1 MIRVMTSNR
10 AVSLQVVAMDITRVG
25 QGLGLDISWFDRM
38 FTPQEIRK
46 SNDAAVIIMPC
57 DPLYAAPWILLARDL
72 TKGGVKNVYYCPVE
86 GKVNRRFVQSW
97 MREVSYVAVSNY
109 VKEKLLEAG
118 LRVLDAVPH
127 GVDIAAAVSAKRH
140 RRLALE
146 YFYKHGLD
154 PEKHTIVL
162 TVSNAHPRK
171 GLAWYDKIIVAVEK
185 RDPNVKFLVITEEK
199 GLDYFSKHSSLV
211 VSTDFGK
218 LPRVSI
224 LSLIAH
230 THIFAL
236 PSLSEGFGLPV
247 LECMALG
254 TPVVHGELPPL
265 MEFST
270 GFAVPI
276 KEIKY
281 FDRSEVGPSGI
292 VYEQHLYDV
301 EEFAE
306 VLLQVVDIVRNRKD
320 VLEDW
325 RARSFEKAKQFDIHV
340 VYPRLLKYVA

>member
-1 MIRVMTSNR
+1 MIRVLTSNR
-10 AVSLQVVAMDITRVG
+10 AVSLQVVAMDVVRVG
-25 QGLGLDISWFDRM
+25 QRLGLDISWFDRM
-38 FTPQEIRK
+38 FPAYDIRK
-46 SNDAAVIIMPC
+46 SNDTAVIIMPC
-57 DPLYAAPWILLARDL
+57 DPLYATPWILLARDL
-72 TKGGVKNVYYCPVE
+72 TKGGVRNIYYCPVE
-86 GKVNRRFVQSW
+86 GKINRMFIQSW

-109 VKEKLLEAG
+109 VREKLLEVG
-118 LRVLDAVPH
+118 FRVLDVVPH
-127 GVDIAAAVSAKRH
+127 GVDIAAAVSAKKH

-154 PEKHTIVL
+154 PEKHIIVL
-162 TVSNAHPRK
+162 TVCNAHPRK
-171 GLAWYDKIIVAVEK
+171 GLAWYDKIMVTVEK
-185 RDPNVKFLVITEEK
+185 RDPNVKFLVITEQK
-199 GLDYFSKHSSLV
+199 GLDYFSKHSNLV
-211 VSTDFGK
+211 VSTDFGR
-218 LPRVSI
+218 LPRTTI
-224 LSLIAH
+224 LSIMAH
-230 THIFAL
+230 SHVFVL

-281 FDRSEVGPSGI
+281 FDSAEVGPSGI

-301 EEFAE
+301 DEFAE
-306 VLLQVVDIVRNRKD
+306 VLLQVVDIVRNRKE

-325 RARSFEKAKQFDIHV
+325 RAKSFEKAKQLDIHNM
-340 VYPRLLKYVA
+340 YPRLLKYVA